1 MIIFDLICSR
11 GHKFECWFKSS
22 KAFEEQKAFRVIHCP
37 ICNDNRVEKA
47 VSSFGI
53 KKHADPAPRPDPPA
67 QPGEEKINPYQALQ
81 VITEYV
87 NKNFE
92 DVGLDFTREA
102 LKIHWGEAKK
112 RNIKGTA
119 LPQEEKVLEEEGV
132 PFLRLPV
139 LKRLDN

>member
-37 ICNDNRVEKA
+37 VCNDNRIEKA
-47 VSSFGI
+47 VSSFAI
-53 KKHADPAPRPDPPA
+53 KKHADPAPRPETPA
-67 QPGEEKINPYQALQ
+67 QPREEKISPYQALQ

-139 LKRLDN
+139 LKRPDN